1 MDTTILGVLSQLA
14 PDLMAEMELRALIL
28 ERIAAL
34 EQSAQVEVLRCDVT
48 SVIATYRVFSP
59 LYGRALS
66 VDVEPVTCSVPLK
79 AIPEPGFQRVRIV
92 ARPVNSFGR
101 KGEPIRLDCTPE
113 LYRKFHEAK

>member
-1 MDTTILGVLSQLA
+1 M
-14 PDLMAEMELRALIL
+14 
-28 ERIAAL
+28 
-34 EQSAQVEVLRCDVT
+34 LRCDVT

-113 LYRKFHEAK
+113 LYRKLHEAK